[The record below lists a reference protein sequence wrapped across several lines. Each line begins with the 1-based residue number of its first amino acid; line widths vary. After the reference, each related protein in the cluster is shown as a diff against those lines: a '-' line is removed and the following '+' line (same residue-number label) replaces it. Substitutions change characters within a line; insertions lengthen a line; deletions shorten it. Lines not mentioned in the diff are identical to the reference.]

1 MLVRGFGNNKRR
13 KTGKENETTSIHHDA
28 DSLCVGKG

>member
-1 MLVRGFGNNKRR
+1 MLVRGFGNNKR
-13 KTGKENETTSIHHDA
+13 KTGKENETTSIHHNA

>member
-1 MLVRGFGNNKRR
+1 MLVREFGNNKR

-28 DSLCVGKG
+28 DNLCISEG

>member
-1 MLVRGFGNNKRR
+1 MIVADFR
-13 KTGKENETTSIHHDA
+13 KVIKDETTSIHHNA